1 MKEPS
6 SSCDLPTEGRVETV
20 PGLCRADEQPVRGHV
35 RPQHPRE
42 RHPAAVGRHPGQR
55 ARGDQ
60 VDAAELPRG
69 PLQVG
74 AALHPQQAH
83 EAGMPISVVLVNVTY
98 GVIHSGTGNSIWQIS
113 GSIYECE

>member
-1 MKEPS
+1 M
-6 SSCDLPTEGRVETV
+6 ETV
-20 PGLCRADEQPVRGHV
+20 PGLCRVDEQPVRGHV

-42 RHPAAVGRHPGQR
+42 RHPQAVGRHPGQR

-60 VDAAELPRG
+60 VDAPELSRG

-83 EAGMPISVVLVNVTY
+83 EAGMLFSALMTF
-98 GVIHSGTGNSIWQIS
+98 TLQ
-113 GSIYECE
+113 

>member
-1 MKEPS
+1 MEA
-6 SSCDLPTEGRVETV
+6 V
-20 PGLCRADEQPVRGHV
+20 PGLCGANQQPVRGHV

-42 RHPAAVGRHPGQR
+42 RHTQAVGRHPGQR

-60 VDAAELPRG
+60 VDAPELSGG

-83 EAGMPISVVLVNVTY
+83 EAGTLFSVVVTF
-98 GVIHSGTGNSIWQIS
+98 TF
-113 GSIYECE
+113 